1 MIVFRIAKEKYIHD
15 LSGYGARR
23 YGGRWNRKGTSVIYT
38 SESRALAS
46 LEFLVHIPPVLIP
59 NDLYIATIEIP
70 DRFTPEVCTPEL
82 LPPNWKKFPSP
93 DRLAVIGTN
102 WVLQK
107 NNLMLQVP
115 SALVEDEYNI
125 LINPDHPDIR
135 YVKIKGIRKY
145 NFDER
150 LFK

>member
-1 MIVFRIAKEKYIHD
+1 MVVFRIAKEEYIHD

-23 YGGRWNRKGTSVIYT
+23 YGGRWNQKGTSVIYT

-59 NDLYIATIEIP
+59 HDLYIATIEIP
-70 DRFTPEVCTPEL
+70 NRFTPEVCKTKR
-82 LPPNWKKFPSP
+82 LPPNWKEFPP
-93 DRLAVIGTN
+93 PHRLALIGTN

-107 NNLMLQVP
+107 KKLLLQVP

-135 YVKIKGIRKY
+135 YVKIKKIQKY
-145 NFDER
+145 HFDQR
-150 LFK
+150 LLK